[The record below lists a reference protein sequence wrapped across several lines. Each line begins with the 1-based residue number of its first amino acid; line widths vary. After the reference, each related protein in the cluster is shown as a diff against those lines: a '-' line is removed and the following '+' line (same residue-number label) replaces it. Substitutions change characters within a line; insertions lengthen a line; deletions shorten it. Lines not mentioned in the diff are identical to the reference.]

1 MFPGSTT
8 ATFSNSTE
16 LEENE
21 VIEDTGARAG
31 ADAEIVA
38 ITNPKETVCPLG
50 AECRNVMKVG
60 DETKFSAYIKNSGD
74 ADITEMAYTVNV
86 YLSDANGNPSMIAKD
101 ANGNDLSWT
110 NNDVICASVS
120 VCDFQS
126 LAAGAVLGGG
136 KHTMSVAGSPITWTT
151 TKGLYVIE
159 MVVNANPDDDVG
171 NDAKQVFV
179 TVEDWYDIELEL
191 AWNSGIEVESGAGT
205 KDWTLT
211 VTADGSDTFDPREVQ
226 VRLQSVGDVSAA
238 QDINGNSIDSSTT
251 NLYTAGTLMTV
262 DIFENIST
270 EPATITTDV
279 RNVLSTWT
287 LTGSLTVDTGAANT
301 AYEMKASLVDYTQYG
316 QWSSC
321 VYTDTENVT
330 YDNFCEETVTED
342 SYSSTDE
349 TSIEGFASTFN
360 DIRITQVSVVQG
372 YNDDGTGQ
380 GTSFFNDANIG
391 ELNVGTSYLHVE
403 VEHRGSEA
411 ESTYNWSVDFQIT
424 DPDGGVVDVPD
435 STTCEAVEP
444 AYLQYSPLGI
454 GPGMSMT
461 GYACTMISLTIDG
474 EYTFSASLLN
484 ESKMVDA
491 KPSNNEKSMTASV
504 RNNAPLIIS
513 LDLLND
519 EDLYLGQ
526 DDLISMA
533 VQVFD
538 VDDPSSSNMEIE
550 WMFNGVALPGCDRAT
565 MRTTCSVLIE
575 PQFVTNFPVSVN
587 VYDANGG
594 EVSAELM
601 LQVWNDGS
609 ASASTASGMTLEYS
623 MLYWGTSPFSI
634 TATDGAAITGETL
647 PGYTGN
653 YDSVGVIDYA
663 PSTTYSANDVLE
675 QSMSVQYAKS
685 LGATS
690 LWYVNGASWTLLSDV
705 STDVDATTGQFAY
718 IFPANSPILSN
729 GQLVLMGGSLAQATV
744 PSASITGFNAAAAKG
759 GAIQIN
765 WDVDGTMLAGDSI
778 DVTVCET
785 VDCVTA
791 FEISLGAGNTSY
803 PYSGQNTA
811 HGVEY
816 TVTVAVCNEV
826 GCSSPVG
833 TGTVVADSAVDGG
846 AAATDLTIAAAGT
859 TWTVSWTA
867 SGDQGDVASWK
878 VCYNRGTFTAAQIDE
893 VSCVDAT
900 GTSVDIDTSTWS
912 AGTYTY
918 HFTAV
923 PVDALGNSFAAGAM
937 NSIDYQRY
945 GDTDNDGVKD
955 NVDAFPYDASETMD
969 DDMDGIGNNADVFPY
984 DASETMDSDMDGVGN
999 NADVFPYDAF
1009 ETMDSD
1015 MDGVGDNADAFPQ
1028 DATETIDSDM
1038 DGVGDNSDV
1047 FPQDAT
1053 ESLDSD
1059 NDSVGDNADAFP
1071 NDATETLDTD
1081 GDGTG
1086 DNAQLIAETLA
1097 AEQAAED
1104 DAAQKQMMTIIA
1116 VVVLLIGGAAGAV
1129 LFMRKRGNDDDDGV
1143 SKDFTQQAMPT
1154 QVQPVQQ
1161 SYQQPVVQQPSESI
1175 STSTISDSVVTN
1187 DVHHHYHQPVV
1198 QQPVQQTY
1206 QQPVVQQSVAVA
1218 EPTVLQEWTDE
1229 AGYTWRAMDDGTN
1242 FWWTGTEW
1250 QKHS

>member
-1 MFPGSTT
+1 MRKITPMILVMLMLVSALSSFDF
-8 ATFSNSTE
+8 AE

-31 ADAEIVA
+31 ADADLVA
-38 ITNPKETVCPLG
+38 ITTPKETVCPFG
-50 AECRNVMKVG
+50 AECRNVLKVG
-60 DETKFSAYIKNSGD
+60 DETTFSAYIKNSGD

-86 YLSDANGNPSMIAKD
+86 WLSDANGNPSMIAKD

-110 NNDVICASVS
+110 NNDVMCASVS

-136 KHTMSVAGSPITWTT
+136 KHTMSVAGSPITWTP

-179 TVEDWYDIELEL
+179 TVEDWYDIDVDLV
-191 AWNSGIEVESGAGT
+191 WDSGMEMESGSGA
-205 KDWTLT
+205 KQWTLT
-211 VTADGSDTFDPREVQ
+211 VNASGSDTFEPRNVQ
-226 VRLQSVGDVSAA
+226 VRLQTTGEVDSA
-238 QDINGNSIDSSTT
+238 QTLDGTVIDASTT
-251 NLYTAGTLMTV
+251 NIFTAGTSTTV
-262 DIFENIST
+262 DVYENLST
-270 EPATITTDV
+270 EPSTVTTDS
-279 RNVLSTWT
+279 RSVLTTWT
-287 LTGSLTVDTGAANT
+287 LTGSLTPDVANVES
-301 AYEMKASLVDYTQYG
+301 ASYGLRASLVEYVQYD

-321 VYTDTENVT
+321 VYTDADNNSF
-330 YDNFCEETVTED
+330 DNFCEETFTRD
-342 SYSSTDE
+342 AYPATDSSTID
-349 TSIEGFASTFN
+349 GFASVFN
-360 DIRITQVSVVQG
+360 DIRISQLTVVQG

-424 DPDGGVVDVPD
+424 DPNGGVVDVPD

-609 ASASTASGMTLEYS
+609 YSTSTASGLVLAYDMFF
-623 MLYWGTSPFSI
+623 WGTTPFSVN
-634 TATDGAAITGETL
+634 ATDGEAQTNTEL
-647 PGYTGN
+647 PGFTGR

-803 PYSGQNTA
+803 PYSGQSTT

-833 TGTVVADSAVDGG
+833 TGTVVADSAVDGD
-846 AAATDLTIAAAGT
+846 ASATNLTIAAAEN
-859 TWTVSWTA
+859 TWTVSWTPA
-867 SGDQGDVASWK
+867 GAQDDVASWK
-878 VCYNRGTFTAAQIDE
+878 VCYQRGTFDAANMPE
-893 VSCVDAT
+893 TCLDAT
-900 GTSVDIDTSTWS
+900 GTTLDVDISTWS

-923 PVDALGNSFAAGAM
+923 PVDALGNSMAAASM
-937 NSIDYQRY
+937 NSIDYQRD
-945 GDTDNDGVKD
+945 GDTSN
-955 NVDAFPYDASETMD
+955 T
-969 DDMDGIGNNADVFPY
+969 
-984 DASETMDSDMDGVGN
+984 
-999 NADVFPYDAF
+999 
-1009 ETMDSD
+1009 
-1015 MDGVGDNADAFPQ
+1015 
-1028 DATETIDSDM
+1028 
-1038 DGVGDNSDV
+1038 
-1047 FPQDAT
+1047 
-1053 ESLDSD
+1053 
-1059 NDSVGDNADAFP
+1059 
-1071 NDATETLDTD
+1071 
-1081 GDGTG
+1081 GDGTTVIG
-1086 DNAQLIAETLA
+1086 EEVEGGVPTWTWGVIGG
-1097 AEQAAED
+1097 
-1104 DAAQKQMMTIIA
+1104 
-1116 VVVLLIGGAAGAV
+1116 VVVVAFIVGAFILSRGGEGDE
-1129 LFMRKRGNDDDDGV
+1129 G
-1143 SKDFTQQAMPT
+1143 KDWD
-1154 QVQPVQQ
+1154 
-1161 SYQQPVVQQPSESI
+1161 Y
-1175 STSTISDSVVTN
+1175 
-1187 DVHHHYHQPVV
+1187 
-1198 QQPVQQTY
+1198 
-1206 QQPVVQQSVAVA
+1206 
-1218 EPTVLQEWTDE
+1218 
-1229 AGYTWRAMDDGTN
+1229 
-1242 FWWTGTEW
+1242 
-1250 QKHS
+1250 

>member
-1 MFPGSTT
+1 MRKITPMILVMLMLVSALSSFDF
-8 ATFSNSTE
+8 AE

-31 ADAEIVA
+31 ADADLVA
-38 ITNPKETVCPLG
+38 ITTPKETVCPFG
-50 AECRNVMKVG
+50 AECRNVLKVG
-60 DETKFSAYIKNSGD
+60 DETTFSAYIKNSGD

-86 YLSDANGNPSMIAKD
+86 WLSDANGNPSMIAKD

-110 NNDVICASVS
+110 NNDVMCASVS

-136 KHTMSVAGSPITWTT
+136 KHTMSVAGSPITWTP

-179 TVEDWYDIELEL
+179 TVEDWYDIDVDLV
-191 AWNSGIEVESGAGT
+191 WDSGMEMESGSGA
-205 KDWTLT
+205 KQWTLT
-211 VTADGSDTFDPREVQ
+211 VNASGSDTFEPRNVQ
-226 VRLQSVGDVSAA
+226 VRLQTTGEVDSA
-238 QDINGNSIDSSTT
+238 QTLDGTVIDASTT
-251 NLYTAGTLMTV
+251 NIFTAGTSTTV
-262 DIFENIST
+262 DVYENLST
-270 EPATITTDV
+270 EPSTVTTDS
-279 RNVLSTWT
+279 RSVLTTWT
-287 LTGSLTVDTGAANT
+287 LTGSLTPDVANVES
-301 AYEMKASLVDYTQYG
+301 ASYGLRASLVEYVQYD

-321 VYTDTENVT
+321 VYTDADNNSF
-330 YDNFCEETVTED
+330 DNFCEETFTRD
-342 SYSSTDE
+342 AYPATDSSTID
-349 TSIEGFASTFN
+349 GFASVFN
-360 DIRITQVSVVQG
+360 DIRISQLTVVQG

-424 DPDGGVVDVPD
+424 DPNGGVVDVPD

-550 WMFNGVALPGCDRAT
+550 WMFNGVALPGCERAT

-609 ASASTASGMTLEYS
+609 YSTSTASGLVLAYDMFF
-623 MLYWGTSPFSI
+623 WGTTPFSVN
-634 TATDGAAITGETL
+634 ATDGEAQTNTEL
-647 PGYTGN
+647 PGFTGR

-833 TGTVVADSAVDGG
+833 TGTVVADSAVDGD
-846 AAATDLTIAAAGT
+846 ASATNLTIAAAEN
-859 TWTVSWTA
+859 TWTVSWTPA
-867 SGDQGDVASWK
+867 GAQDDVASWK
-878 VCYNRGTFTAAQIDE
+878 VCYQRGTFDAANMPE
-893 VSCVDAT
+893 TCLDAT
-900 GTSVDIDTSTWS
+900 GTTLDVDISTWS

-923 PVDALGNSFAAGAM
+923 PVDALGNSMAAASM
-937 NSIDYQRY
+937 NSIDYQRD
-945 GDTDNDGVKD
+945 GDTSN
-955 NVDAFPYDASETMD
+955 T
-969 DDMDGIGNNADVFPY
+969 
-984 DASETMDSDMDGVGN
+984 
-999 NADVFPYDAF
+999 
-1009 ETMDSD
+1009 
-1015 MDGVGDNADAFPQ
+1015 
-1028 DATETIDSDM
+1028 
-1038 DGVGDNSDV
+1038 
-1047 FPQDAT
+1047 
-1053 ESLDSD
+1053 
-1059 NDSVGDNADAFP
+1059 
-1071 NDATETLDTD
+1071 
-1081 GDGTG
+1081 GDGT
-1086 DNAQLIAETLA
+1086 
-1097 AEQAAED
+1097 
-1104 DAAQKQMMTIIA
+1104 TIIGEDVEGGVPTWTWGVIGG
-1116 VVVLLIGGAAGAV
+1116 VVVVAFIVGAFILSRGGEGDE
-1129 LFMRKRGNDDDDGV
+1129 G
-1143 SKDFTQQAMPT
+1143 KDWD
-1154 QVQPVQQ
+1154 
-1161 SYQQPVVQQPSESI
+1161 Y
-1175 STSTISDSVVTN
+1175 
-1187 DVHHHYHQPVV
+1187 
-1198 QQPVQQTY
+1198 
-1206 QQPVVQQSVAVA
+1206 
-1218 EPTVLQEWTDE
+1218 
-1229 AGYTWRAMDDGTN
+1229 
-1242 FWWTGTEW
+1242 
-1250 QKHS
+1250 

>member
-1 MFPGSTT
+1 MRKITPMILVMLMLVSALSSFDF
-8 ATFSNSTE
+8 AE

-31 ADAEIVA
+31 ADADLVA
-38 ITNPKETVCPLG
+38 ITTPKETVCPFG
-50 AECRNVMKVG
+50 AECRNVLKVG
-60 DETKFSAYIKNSGD
+60 DETTFSAYIKNSGD

-86 YLSDANGNPSMIAKD
+86 WLSDANGNPSMIAKD

-110 NNDVICASVS
+110 NNDVMCASVS

-136 KHTMSVAGSPITWTT
+136 KHTMSVAGSPITWTP

-179 TVEDWYDIELEL
+179 TVEDWYDIDVDLV
-191 AWNSGIEVESGAGT
+191 WDSGMEMESGSGA
-205 KDWTLT
+205 KQWTLT
-211 VTADGSDTFDPREVQ
+211 VNASGSDTFEPRNVQ
-226 VRLQSVGDVSAA
+226 VRLQTTGEVDSA
-238 QDINGNSIDSSTT
+238 QTLDGTVIDASTT
-251 NLYTAGTLMTV
+251 NIFTAGTSTTV
-262 DIFENIST
+262 DVYENLST
-270 EPATITTDV
+270 EPSTVTTDS
-279 RNVLSTWT
+279 RSVLTTWT
-287 LTGSLTVDTGAANT
+287 LTGSLTPDVANVES
-301 AYEMKASLVDYTQYG
+301 ASYGLRASLVEYVQYD

-321 VYTDTENVT
+321 VYTDADNNSF
-330 YDNFCEETVTED
+330 DNFCEETFTRD
-342 SYSSTDE
+342 AYPATDSSTID
-349 TSIEGFASTFN
+349 GFASVFN
-360 DIRITQVSVVQG
+360 DIRISQLTVVQG

-609 ASASTASGMTLEYS
+609 YSTSTASGLVLAYDMFF
-623 MLYWGTSPFSI
+623 WGTTPFSVN
-634 TATDGAAITGETL
+634 ATDGEAQTNTEL
-647 PGYTGN
+647 PGFTGR

-718 IFPANSPILSN
+718 SFPANSPILSN
-729 GQLVLMGGSLAQATV
+729 GQLVLMGGSLAQAEV

-833 TGTVVADSAVDGG
+833 TGTVVADSAVDGD
-846 AAATDLTIAAAGT
+846 ASATNLTIAAAEN
-859 TWTVSWTA
+859 TWTVSWTPA
-867 SGDQGDVASWK
+867 GAQDDVASWK
-878 VCYNRGTFTAAQIDE
+878 VCYQRGTFDAANMPE
-893 VSCVDAT
+893 TCLDAT
-900 GTSVDIDTSTWS
+900 GTTLDVDISTWS

-923 PVDALGNSFAAGAM
+923 PVDALGNSMAAASM
-937 NSIDYQRY
+937 NSIDYQRD
-945 GDTDNDGVKD
+945 GDTSN
-955 NVDAFPYDASETMD
+955 T
-969 DDMDGIGNNADVFPY
+969 
-984 DASETMDSDMDGVGN
+984 
-999 NADVFPYDAF
+999 
-1009 ETMDSD
+1009 
-1015 MDGVGDNADAFPQ
+1015 
-1028 DATETIDSDM
+1028 
-1038 DGVGDNSDV
+1038 
-1047 FPQDAT
+1047 
-1053 ESLDSD
+1053 
-1059 NDSVGDNADAFP
+1059 
-1071 NDATETLDTD
+1071 
-1081 GDGTG
+1081 GDGT
-1086 DNAQLIAETLA
+1086 
-1097 AEQAAED
+1097 
-1104 DAAQKQMMTIIA
+1104 TIIGEDVEGGVPTWTWGVIGG
-1116 VVVLLIGGAAGAV
+1116 VVVVAFIVGAFILSRGGEGDE
-1129 LFMRKRGNDDDDGV
+1129 G
-1143 SKDFTQQAMPT
+1143 KDWD
-1154 QVQPVQQ
+1154 
-1161 SYQQPVVQQPSESI
+1161 Y
-1175 STSTISDSVVTN
+1175 
-1187 DVHHHYHQPVV
+1187 
-1198 QQPVQQTY
+1198 
-1206 QQPVVQQSVAVA
+1206 
-1218 EPTVLQEWTDE
+1218 
-1229 AGYTWRAMDDGTN
+1229 
-1242 FWWTGTEW
+1242 
-1250 QKHS
+1250 

>member
-1 MFPGSTT
+1 MRKITPMILVMLMLVSALSSFDF
-8 ATFSNSTE
+8 AE

-31 ADAEIVA
+31 ADADLVA
-38 ITNPKETVCPLG
+38 ITTPKETVCPFG
-50 AECRNVMKVG
+50 AECRNVLKVG
-60 DETKFSAYIKNSGD
+60 DETTFSAYIKNSGD

-86 YLSDANGNPSMIAKD
+86 WLSDANGNPSMIAKD

-110 NNDVICASVS
+110 NNDVMCASVS

-136 KHTMSVAGSPITWTT
+136 KHTMSVAGSPITWTP

-179 TVEDWYDIELEL
+179 TVEDWYDIDVDLV
-191 AWNSGIEVESGAGT
+191 WDSGMEMESGSGA
-205 KDWTLT
+205 KQWTLT
-211 VTADGSDTFDPREVQ
+211 VNASGSDTFEPRNVQ
-226 VRLQSVGDVSAA
+226 VRLQTTGEVDSA
-238 QDINGNSIDSSTT
+238 QTLDGTVIDASTT
-251 NLYTAGTLMTV
+251 NIFTAGTSTTV
-262 DIFENIST
+262 DVYENLST
-270 EPATITTDV
+270 EPSTVTTDS
-279 RNVLSTWT
+279 RSVLTTWT
-287 LTGSLTVDTGAANT
+287 LTGSLTPDVENVDSASYGLR
-301 AYEMKASLVDYTQYG
+301 ASLVEYVQYD

-321 VYTDTENVT
+321 VYTDADNNSF
-330 YDNFCEETVTED
+330 DNFCEETFTRD
-342 SYSSTDE
+342 AYPATDSSTID
-349 TSIEGFASTFN
+349 GFASVFN
-360 DIRITQVSVVQG
+360 DIRISQLTVVQG

-424 DPDGGVVDVPD
+424 DPNGGVVDVPD

-609 ASASTASGMTLEYS
+609 YSTSTASGLVLAYDMFF
-623 MLYWGTSPFSI
+623 WGTTPFSVN
-634 TATDGAAITGETL
+634 ATDGEAQTNTEL
-647 PGYTGN
+647 PGFTGR

-718 IFPANSPILSN
+718 SFPANSPILSN
-729 GQLVLMGGSLAQATV
+729 GQLVLMGGSLAQAEV

-803 PYSGQNTA
+803 PYSGQSTT

-833 TGTVVADSAVDGG
+833 TGTVVADSAVDGD
-846 AAATDLTIAAAGT
+846 ASATNLTIAAAEN
-859 TWTVSWTA
+859 TWTVSWTPA
-867 SGDQGDVASWK
+867 GAQDDVASWK
-878 VCYNRGTFTAAQIDE
+878 VCYQRGTFDAANMPE
-893 VSCVDAT
+893 TCLDAT
-900 GTSVDIDTSTWS
+900 GTTLDVDISTWS

-923 PVDALGNSFAAGAM
+923 PVDALGNSMAAASM
-937 NSIDYQRY
+937 NSIDYQRD
-945 GDTDNDGVKD
+945 GDTSN
-955 NVDAFPYDASETMD
+955 T
-969 DDMDGIGNNADVFPY
+969 
-984 DASETMDSDMDGVGN
+984 
-999 NADVFPYDAF
+999 
-1009 ETMDSD
+1009 
-1015 MDGVGDNADAFPQ
+1015 
-1028 DATETIDSDM
+1028 
-1038 DGVGDNSDV
+1038 
-1047 FPQDAT
+1047 
-1053 ESLDSD
+1053 
-1059 NDSVGDNADAFP
+1059 
-1071 NDATETLDTD
+1071 
-1081 GDGTG
+1081 
-1086 DNAQLIAETLA
+1086 
-1097 AEQAAED
+1097 
-1104 DAAQKQMMTIIA
+1104 
-1116 VVVLLIGGAAGAV
+1116 
-1129 LFMRKRGNDDDDGV
+1129 
-1143 SKDFTQQAMPT
+1143 
-1154 QVQPVQQ
+1154 
-1161 SYQQPVVQQPSESI
+1161 
-1175 STSTISDSVVTN
+1175 
-1187 DVHHHYHQPVV
+1187 
-1198 QQPVQQTY
+1198 
-1206 QQPVVQQSVAVA
+1206 
-1218 EPTVLQEWTDE
+1218 
-1229 AGYTWRAMDDGTN
+1229 DDGTTVIGEDVEGGVPT
-1242 FWWTGTEW
+1242 WTWGVIGGVVVVAFIVGAFILSRGGEGDEGKDW
-1250 QKHS
+1250 DY

>member
-1 MFPGSTT
+1 MRKITPMILVMLMLVSALSSFDF
-8 ATFSNSTE
+8 AE

-31 ADAEIVA
+31 ADADLVA
-38 ITNPKETVCPLG
+38 ITTPKETVCPFG
-50 AECRNVMKVG
+50 AECRNVLKVG
-60 DETKFSAYIKNSGD
+60 DETTFSAYIKNSGD

-86 YLSDANGNPSMIAKD
+86 WLSDANGNPSMIAKD

-110 NNDVICASVS
+110 NNDVMCASVS

-136 KHTMSVAGSPITWTT
+136 KHTMSVAGSPITWTP

-179 TVEDWYDIELEL
+179 TVEDWYDIDVDLV
-191 AWNSGIEVESGAGT
+191 WDSGMEMESGSGA
-205 KDWTLT
+205 KQWTLT
-211 VTADGSDTFDPREVQ
+211 VNASGSDTFEPRNVQ
-226 VRLQSVGDVSAA
+226 VRLQTTGEVDSA
-238 QDINGNSIDSSTT
+238 QTLDGTVIDASTT
-251 NLYTAGTLMTV
+251 NIFTAGTSTTV
-262 DIFENIST
+262 DVYENLST
-270 EPATITTDV
+270 EPSTVTTDS
-279 RNVLSTWT
+279 RSVLTTWT
-287 LTGSLTVDTGAANT
+287 LTGSLTPDVANVES
-301 AYEMKASLVDYTQYG
+301 ASYGLRASLVEYVQYD

-321 VYTDTENVT
+321 VYTDADNNSF
-330 YDNFCEETVTED
+330 DNFCEETFTRD
-342 SYSSTDE
+342 AYPATDSSTID
-349 TSIEGFASTFN
+349 GFASVFN
-360 DIRITQVSVVQG
+360 DIRISQLTVVQG

-424 DPDGGVVDVPD
+424 DPNGGVVDVPD

-609 ASASTASGMTLEYS
+609 YSTSTASGLVLAYDMFF
-623 MLYWGTSPFSI
+623 WGTTPFSVN
-634 TATDGAAITGETL
+634 ATDGEAQTNTEL
-647 PGYTGN
+647 PGFTGR

-718 IFPANSPILSN
+718 SFPANSPILSN
-729 GQLVLMGGSLAQATV
+729 GQLVLMGGSLAQAEV

-803 PYSGQNTA
+803 PYSGQSTT

-833 TGTVVADSAVDGG
+833 TGTVVADSAVDGD
-846 AAATDLTIAAAGT
+846 ASATNLTIAAAEN
-859 TWTVSWTA
+859 TWTVSWTPA
-867 SGDQGDVASWK
+867 GAQDDVASWK
-878 VCYNRGTFTAAQIDE
+878 VCYQRGTFDAANMPE
-893 VSCVDAT
+893 TCLDAT
-900 GTSVDIDTSTWS
+900 GTTLDVDISTWS

-923 PVDALGNSFAAGAM
+923 PVDALGNSMAAASM
-937 NSIDYQRY
+937 NSIDYQRD
-945 GDTDNDGVKD
+945 GDTSN
-955 NVDAFPYDASETMD
+955 T
-969 DDMDGIGNNADVFPY
+969 
-984 DASETMDSDMDGVGN
+984 
-999 NADVFPYDAF
+999 
-1009 ETMDSD
+1009 
-1015 MDGVGDNADAFPQ
+1015 
-1028 DATETIDSDM
+1028 
-1038 DGVGDNSDV
+1038 
-1047 FPQDAT
+1047 
-1053 ESLDSD
+1053 
-1059 NDSVGDNADAFP
+1059 
-1071 NDATETLDTD
+1071 
-1081 GDGTG
+1081 
-1086 DNAQLIAETLA
+1086 
-1097 AEQAAED
+1097 
-1104 DAAQKQMMTIIA
+1104 
-1116 VVVLLIGGAAGAV
+1116 
-1129 LFMRKRGNDDDDGV
+1129 
-1143 SKDFTQQAMPT
+1143 
-1154 QVQPVQQ
+1154 
-1161 SYQQPVVQQPSESI
+1161 
-1175 STSTISDSVVTN
+1175 
-1187 DVHHHYHQPVV
+1187 
-1198 QQPVQQTY
+1198 
-1206 QQPVVQQSVAVA
+1206 
-1218 EPTVLQEWTDE
+1218 
-1229 AGYTWRAMDDGTN
+1229 DDGTN
-1242 FWWTGTEW
+1242 VIGEDVEGGVPTWTWGVIGGVVVVAFIVGAFILSRGGEGDEGKDW
-1250 QKHS
+1250 DY